1 MSYRSRALAWSGAAL
16 VALSLVSS
24 SASAQQPEAAAGAAT
39 GTKVGVLDTRR
50 VIMETEE
57 GLRVQANLRKLFES
71 RQVDLSSKEKQLQ
84 QEYEDLAKEEKNKG
98 KSADLE
104 RRKNEWKGR
113 YAQLQQTLVDYQKEM
128 QRKEGELTGPMLQK
142 IGSIVKGIATKSG
155 YDVVIEKQA
164 AAYFRNDL
172 DITDQVIQVYN
183 AGDTGPKA
191 PKDAPKDKPG
201 APKPAAPKPAAP
213 KK

>member
-1 MSYRSRALAWSGAAL
+1 MSFQTRALSFAGAAL
-16 VALSLVSS
+16 VALSLVSAT
-24 SASAQQPEAAAGAAT
+24 ASAQPVDSAPPAAAN
-39 GTKVGVLDTRR
+39 KVGVLDTRR

-84 QEYEDLAKEEKNKG
+84 QEYDELAKEEKNKG

-104 RRKNEWKGR
+104 RRKGEWKGR
-113 YAQLQQTLVDYQKEM
+113 YSQLQQTLLDYQKEM

-142 IGSIVKGIATKSG
+142 IGTIVKGIATKGG

-164 AAYFRNDL
+164 ATYFRNDL
-172 DITDQVIQVYN
+172 EITDQVIQVYN

-191 PKDAPKDKPG
+191 SKDAPKKP
-201 APKPAAPKPAAP
+201 AAPPKPAA